1 MHTFG
6 INLSKLIT
14 KAISTA
20 ITSDALTNAFSSAHG
35 TRTQML
41 GERMRM
47 HEIWPSVHI
56 EFHKKKKERR
66 ICSDHAEDAFWST
79 EVEEGK

>member
-20 ITSDALTNAFSSAHG
+20 ITSDAVTTASYSANG

-41 GERMRM
+41 GERLEMRM
-47 HEIWPSVHI
+47 HEIWLSVHNDSR
-56 EFHKKKKERR
+56 KTK
-66 ICSDHAEDAFWST
+66 
-79 EVEEGK
+79 

>member
-20 ITSDALTNAFSSAHG
+20 ITSDALTNAFSSANG

-41 GERMRM
+41 GERREMRM
-47 HEIWPSVHI
+47 HEIWPMVHNDS
-56 EFHKKKKERR
+56 KKEIRR
-66 ICSDHAEDAFWST
+66 CSDHVVT
-79 EVEEGK
+79 